1 MDKQVREEGSEA
13 QRDRDGNGKASLL
26 LRIIPGVLLMVV
38 VAFLARVVVEPY
50 LEENYP
56 FVVEGL
62 NLNYVLMVIIVGVL
76 IRNTVGIPAWAA
88 DGVKMSRLCIKTG
101 IVLLGALY
109 SLTGVLSL
117 GFTAAVLV
125 TSFVL
130 GAAFLTLWLGR
141 KLGMA
146 KSDAAALGA
155 GVGVCGVS
163 AIVATAPAVKA
174 KAAAM
179 GLAVATILSFGII
192 SLFIFPFIGHAVGLS
207 PAEFGAWAGT
217 GILNSGQVLAA
228 SLAYDPGAGEAS
240 ESLLVG
246 QIFNIVRVLILPIV
260 VLSFATYMAYSQAEE
275 EQEHGSQQSAMQII
289 MNTFPVFVL
298 GFVAMILLST
308 SGLFGSTDSENA
320 SPIIELFTISYSWLF
335 AIGLTGFGMQ
345 IAFSEMRRA
354 GGTPFIVGFSVGFL
368 KALLSLIVILLLG
381 DTLFPSGGQFN

>member
-1 MDKQVREEGSEA
+1 MTKTAATESPNEENRGA
-13 QRDRDGNGKASLL
+13 PLIVGIL
-26 LRIIPGVLLMVV
+26 PGFLLMVV
-38 VAFLARVVVEPY
+38 IAFLAKVVVEPW
-50 LEENYP
+50 LDENAP
-56 FVVEGL
+56 FVTEGL
-62 NLNYVLMVIIVGVL
+62 SINYVLMVIIVGMV
-76 IRNTVGIPAWAA
+76 IRNTIGIPGWAA
-88 DGVKMSRLCIKTG
+88 AGVKMSRLCIKTG
-101 IVLLGALY
+101 IILLGSLY

-117 GFTAAVLV
+117 GLTAAILV
-125 TSFVL
+125 ASFVL
-130 GAAFLTLWLGR
+130 GAAFLTLWLGQ

-192 SLFIFPFIGHAVGLS
+192 SLFVFPFVGQAVGLS
-207 PAEFGAWAGT
+207 PAQFGAWAGT

-228 SLAYDPGAGEAS
+228 SLAYDPGAGETS

-246 QIFNIVRVLILPIV
+246 QIFNIVRVLILPVV

-275 EQEHGSQQSAMQII
+275 EHEQGSRQSNMQII
-289 MNTFPVFVL
+289 INTFPVFVL
-298 GFVAMILLST
+298 GFIAMILLST
-308 SGLFGSTDSENA
+308 VGLFGETGSENPSA
-320 SPIIELFTISYSWLF
+320 IIQLFSTTYTWLF

-354 GGTPFIVGFSVGFL
+354 GGTPFIVGFGVGFL
-368 KALLSLIVILLLG
+368 KAVLSLIVILLLG
-381 DTLFPSGGQFN
+381 DALFPSGGQFN